1 MKFQQLIYTK
11 MLELQIFLA
20 LKLSDFVFILLI
32 NVKKPTIVGI
42 LTFISRITGIF
53 LQFWEGALGPF
64 RLGKVVW

>member
-53 LQFWEGALGPF
+53 FEILGRGPRAF
-64 RLGKVVW
+64 QIGKSMW